1 MAFPWL
7 FPGGIG
13 DINEPRLHP
22 IYVSDWAQNLLYY
35 EDGRFAKDKLWS
47 FFVLNYIYRHRNQAS
62 SHFFLSDFMG
72 KIPPTLSELQQKIQN
87 NDNNFIDKL
96 CYFSKTVPNSAGF
109 WRSKRAELYSWI
121 NYNIEKGRGAPT
133 MFMTFSCGEYFWP
146 DLKRLLQEYIFVIEK
161 RKVDLDKDQKRFMK
175 AINDYSIV
183 IQEFFHLRIR
193 DFLNSVGLNIFG
205 ILHYWLRFEFGRA
218 RGQIHGHLVAITKD
232 AIDPNGIYQKLWK
245 LKKNRVAQA
254 KALANWAKETFNMTA
269 SIRETTVE
277 TTSCTETNPCKLRFC
292 DISSLEKDQDSL
304 CKFCQMHSCS
314 DYCLRLI
321 KHQNPVSIYVVYC
334 INVSYWFF
342 YNIFYFFISFFL

>member
-1 MAFPWL
+1 M
-7 FPGGIG
+7 
-13 DINEPRLHP
+13 D
-22 IYVSDWAQNLLYY
+22 
-35 EDGRFAKDKLWS
+35 
-47 FFVLNYIYRHRNQAS
+47 
-62 SHFFLSDFMG
+62 
-72 KIPPTLSELQQKIQN
+72 KIPPTLNELQQKIQN
-87 NDNNFIDKL
+87 NDSNFIDKL

-146 DLKRLLQEYIFVIEK
+146 DVKRLLQEYIFVIEK

-232 AIDPNGIYQKLWK
+232 AIDPNDIYQKLWK

-254 KALANWAKETFNMTA
+254 KALAKVGQ
-269 SIRETTVE
+269 R
-277 TTSCTETNPCKLRFC
+277 
-292 DISSLEKDQDSL
+292 
-304 CKFCQMHSCS
+304 
-314 DYCLRLI
+314 
-321 KHQNPVSIYVVYC
+321 
-334 INVSYWFF
+334 
-342 YNIFYFFISFFL
+342 NI